1 MEAWGLENLSDLTN
15 QTAFKQQFCYSS
27 INLIPTLRFFAVH
40 HTISLWSQVGEKFQK
55 TLKKFSRKEH
65 FWEHFVKSNKV
76 LDILPVNLQAE
87 R

>member
-40 HTISLWSQVGEKFQK
+40 HTISLWSQVGETFQK

-65 FWEHFVKSNKV
+65 FVKSIKV